1 MGTGQNSFRAVTLSL
16 LCIFLLILCIM
27 PTMKKPQEKEAPKEE
42 ASHLENSTGYTT
54 EKPEN
59 SDEAPIKLTEAIM
72 LDWDDK
78 PWFREEAIDKWGNVY
93 TDVFL
98 FCSQEYEYG
107 FTAAT
112 FSTEEADQLICTISP
127 HQSIFVDERD
137 GYGRFNLLIYV
148 DDELIY
154 ESPEIWDT
162 TEPFEQVIDVSG
174 SKTIRLSLKQG
185 NGTNVVMSGPMGS
198 IIVDGTLIN
207 TPN

>member
-16 LCIFLLILCIM
+16 LCIFLFMLCFM
-27 PTMKKPQEKEAPKEE
+27 PTMKKPQEKEAQQD
-42 ASHLENSTGYTT
+42 ATSYLENRTEYTA

-59 SDEAPIKLTEAIM
+59 NSETPIKLTEAIM

-78 PWFREEAIDKWGNVY
+78 PWFREDAIDKWGNVY
-93 TDVFL
+93 TDVLL

-112 FSTEEADQLICTISP
+112 FSTEEADQLIFTISP

-148 DDELIY
+148 DDELVY

-162 TEPFEQVIDVSG
+162 TEPFEQSIDLSG

-185 NGTNVVMSGPMGS
+185 NGTNVAIFGPMGS
-198 IIVDGTLIN
+198 IIVDGTLIK